1 MQPWAEALARG
12 FLSYPATTTKSY
24 SDRNYFYSEIYT
36 DFFTFPTEIW
46 NFPCHN
52 QADRDSALTMIGQIL
67 AERYQIIE
75 FTASN
80 AFGETYIASDTYRP
94 GYPRCIV
101 KRLQILHDSPKTPQ
115 MLRLLMQKRI
125 EIRRQLGESEYV
137 PTLLDF
143 FEEGQEFYQVEE
155 YIAGHPLSH
164 ELLPHQPLPEEQILA
179 LLRSLLEILVFI
191 HSQDVIH
198 QNIQPDNIIRRKSD
212 GRLLLTNFWLVREMN
227 APGVTRQQRRSP
239 DQPTY
244 ALLYKPVEQLQGN
257 PVPASDI
264 YAVGI
269 IAIRAMTGLTGEEI
283 YELQHGSKTG
293 EIRWR
298 QQAQVSRKLADIAD
312 LMIYSDCKRRYQSA
326 TEALYA
332 VNQLNKATEIRQS
345 PTITSSATIADPS
358 EQLPPASALNNSAPV
373 DLPET
378 ASTQLVV
385 ADSAQLGYSPV
396 PPPLAVPPTS
406 SAEPAAARRSPQK
419 FWRWLLG
426 GFALL
431 LLAGVAVALHRR
443 LPQTVLAQ
451 NSIQQ
456 GLNLSEKQNHQDAIA
471 AFSRAIQS
479 NPNHGEAYYQ
489 RGLAYQRL
497 GKTQEAMADV
507 TQAIQLDPNH
517 TKAYLLRGNL
527 RFQLGDDQG
536 ALDDYNRSIYLDP
549 KQAAAY
555 LNRGSAQ
562 AAIGNEQAALLDY
575 NQAIAIDP
583 KLAAAYL
590 NRCLTRSNLDDQSG
604 AIQDCTQAINLQP
617 DYAYAY
623 QNRGLAYRRAG
634 DVQKAIADFNIAIRL
649 DPKDADP
656 HYNRGIA
663 RQDLGDQT
671 GAIQDFNTAIQL
683 NPEHT
688 LVYYDRGL
696 AKAEIGD
703 RSGAIQDLEKAAKL
717 CLDEGRTACYKDAQ
731 YQLKKLRS

>member
-1 MQPWAEALARG
+1 
-12 FLSYPATTTKSY
+12 
-24 SDRNYFYSEIYT
+24 
-36 DFFTFPTEIW
+36 
-46 NFPCHN
+46 
-52 QADRDSALTMIGQIL
+52 MIGQIL

-94 GYPRCIV
+94 GYPRCII

-137 PTLLDF
+137 PKLLDF
-143 FEEGQEFYQVEE
+143 FEEKQEFYQVEE
-155 YIAGHPLSH
+155 YIAGHALSH
-164 ELLPHQPLPEEQILA
+164 ELLPHQPMPEEQVTA
-179 LLRSLLEILVFI
+179 LLRNLLEILVFI

-198 QNIQPDNIIRRKSD
+198 QNIQPDNIIRRDSD
-212 GRLLLTNFWLVREMN
+212 GKLFLINFWLIREMN
-227 APGVTRQQRRSP
+227 APGVTRPQRRSI

-269 IAIRAMTGLTGEEI
+269 IAIRAMTGLTGEEV

-298 QQAQVSRKLADIAD
+298 QQAQVSRKLADITD
-312 LMIYSDCKRRYQSA
+312 LMVYPDCKRRYQSA

-332 VNQLNKATEIRQS
+332 INQLNKTTEFRQPPTTNPS
-345 PTITSSATIADPS
+345 PIAEPANH
-358 EQLPPASALNNSAPV
+358 PPASPLLNNSTPV

-378 ASTQLVV
+378 SSTQLVV
-385 ADSAQLGYSPV
+385 ANSAQLGYSSV
-396 PPPLAVPPTS
+396 PPSLVLPPTS
-406 SAEPAAARRSPQK
+406 SESASPQPHPK
-419 FWRWLLG
+419 NWRWLVG
-426 GFALL
+426 GLALL
-431 LLAGVAVALHRR
+431 LLAGVAMALHRR

-456 GLNLSEKQNHQDAIA
+456 GLNLSEKQNHQEAIA
-471 AFSRAIQS
+471 AFSRAIQTNANNS
-479 NPNHGEAYYQ
+479 EAFYQ
-489 RGLAYQRL
+489 RGLVYQRL
-497 GKTQEAMADV
+497 GKNQEAMADV
-507 TQAIQLDPNH
+507 TQVIQLDPNH
-517 TKAYLLRGNL
+517 AKAHLLRGNL

-536 ALDDYNRSIYLDP
+536 ALDDYNRAIYLDP

-555 LNRGSAQ
+555 LNRGSAH

-590 NRCLTRSNLDDQSG
+590 NRCLTKSNLDDQSG

-623 QNRGLAYRRAG
+623 QNRGLAHRRAG
-634 DVQKAIADFNIAIRL
+634 DVKKAIEDFNIAIRL
-649 DPKDADP
+649 NPKDADP
-656 HYNRGIA
+656 YYNRGIA
-663 RQDLGDQT
+663 RQDLGDQA
-671 GAIQDFNTAIQL
+671 GAIADFNTAIQL

-703 RSGAIQDLEKAAKL
+703 RAGAIEDLEEAAKL